1 MQPCM
6 ETSGMYTK
14 LCMNYALKKSR
25 NFRNL
30 EKYMKLCMKQ
40 TAIFNC
46 SE

>member
-6 ETSGMYTK
+6 ETIGMYTK
-14 LCMNYALKKSR
+14 LCMNYALRNRAISEILKK
-25 NFRNL
+25 N
-30 EKYMKLCMKQ
+30 MKLCMKQ

>member
-30 EKYMKLCMKQ
+30 EKIYEIVYEANSYFQLL
-40 TAIFNC
+40 
-46 SE
+46 